1 MKNLIIAGLFALS
14 SAAAVAEP
22 FEFQKQFGGPENNI
36 YWEGTEGMTFAP
48 VVKSGKVSSL
58 TVWMQS
64 ANVDGIAPNDFEGTL
79 IESGPSR
86 ISLYEIQRDSPEGIA
101 YSDYHERYPA
111 DTDWDQVARD
121 FRQNRLNDGLASGT
135 DLNKGDS

>member
-1 MKNLIIAGLFALS
+1 MKNLIIAGAFAVS

-36 YWEGTEGMTFAP
+36 HEEGTEGMTFAP
-48 VVKSGKVSSL
+48 VVESGNVPSL
-58 TVWMQS
+58 TAWMQS
-64 ANVDGIAPNDFEGTL
+64 ANVDGIAPNDFEGRI

-86 ISLYEIQRDSPEGIA
+86 ISLYEMQRDSPEGIA
-101 YSDYHERYPA
+101 YSGYHERYPA

-121 FRQNRLNDGLASGT
+121 FRKHEGLASGT
-135 DLNKGDS
+135 GMDEGDS